1 MKTGQMQFLIGNA
14 HQEFGHGTFT
24 LCNSCRGVLGQS
36 ALNVNAMFL
45 YTESIF
51 CPFSGNALV
60 KTGQTQIL
68 IGNAHREFVQ
78 STANNFLQP
87 LKNFLEGDMK
97 TIMVCLLLYHKI
109 CDIFKIFVQNIDC
122 GYMLEPPR

>member
-1 MKTGQMQFLIGNA
+1 MDLTGINKGREYILLYFL
-14 HQEFGHGTFT
+14 
-24 LCNSCRGVLGQS
+24 
-36 ALNVNAMFL
+36 
-45 YTESIF
+45 
-51 CPFSGNALV
+51 GNALV

-97 TIMVCLLLYHKI
+97 TIMVGL
-109 CDIFKIFVQNIDC
+109 
-122 GYMLEPPR
+122 

>member
-1 MKTGQMQFLIGNA
+1 M
-14 HQEFGHGTFT
+14 
-24 LCNSCRGVLGQS
+24 
-36 ALNVNAMFL
+36 
-45 YTESIF
+45 
-51 CPFSGNALV
+51 

-97 TIMVCLLLYHKI
+97 TIMVGL
-109 CDIFKIFVQNIDC
+109 
-122 GYMLEPPR
+122 